1 MFSQT
6 LIPMSAHT
14 WFSGYLSGRQFHLC
28 RPADDRLGRDS
39 NSANSA
45 NLPRGQCAPDTM
57 LAEGEGGRWE
67 MDRTK
72 KGAIYPSPISPAR
85 FPTKTNERSC
95 YKVRFKQRFTSGKIE
110 GLTPEKAVA
119 CIDPRHLHS
128 QFVGSFESFPFRI
141 PGQTE
146 TSMVARWL

>member
-1 MFSQT
+1 
-6 LIPMSAHT
+6 
-14 WFSGYLSGRQFHLC
+14 
-28 RPADDRLGRDS
+28 
-39 NSANSA
+39 
-45 NLPRGQCAPDTM
+45 
-57 LAEGEGGRWE
+57 

-119 CIDPRHLHS
+119 CIDTRHLHTQMS
-128 QFVGSFESFPFRI
+128 EVSNPFRLHH
-141 PGQTE
+141 GCQ
-146 TSMVARWL
+146 MVIATFLDRMCLALRA